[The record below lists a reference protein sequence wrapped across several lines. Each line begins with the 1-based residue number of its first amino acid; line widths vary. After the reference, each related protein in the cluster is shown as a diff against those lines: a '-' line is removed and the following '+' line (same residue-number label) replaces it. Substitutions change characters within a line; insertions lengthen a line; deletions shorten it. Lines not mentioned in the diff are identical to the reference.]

1 MTTFALAG
9 VLRLI
14 RGGWGRVLP
23 CLGHRPPTIAADY
36 PQVIV

>member
-14 RGGWGRVLP
+14 RGGWGGSP